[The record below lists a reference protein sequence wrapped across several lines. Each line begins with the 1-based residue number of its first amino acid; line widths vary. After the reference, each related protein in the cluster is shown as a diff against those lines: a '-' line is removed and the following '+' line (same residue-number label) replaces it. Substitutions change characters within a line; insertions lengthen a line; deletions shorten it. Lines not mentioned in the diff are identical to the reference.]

1 MTAGGDNTM
10 HLTRDPGELD
20 RCLGQPRLPSVF
32 VPTMG
37 ALHGGHVALI
47 RRGVSIAAERDLPG
61 GCVVSIFVNPTQFND
76 PADYERYARTLD
88 ADLAMC
94 RRSGVSVVFSP
105 PLEVV
110 YPPDAPIPTPLL
122 PPVAT
127 APGLEDAGRPG
138 HFAGVCQVVKRLFDL
153 IQPTAAVFGEKDWQQ
168 FRVIDAMVHA
178 LKLPIEII
186 PAPTVREA
194 DGMAASSRNARLTP
208 ADRQRAR
215 AINHALILAADE
227 PTPEHAERVM
237 ARVLAE
243 QSISPEYAVV
253 RDARSLT
260 QPIPGRPARM
270 LITAIVGGVRL
281 LDNAPWHAHRD
292 PASV

>member
-10 HLTRDPGELD
+10 HVTRDPDELD
-20 RCLGQPRLPSVF
+20 RRLGSPRLPSVF

-37 ALHGGHVALI
+37 ALHAGHEALI
-47 RRGVSIAAERDLPG
+47 RRGVAIAAERDLPG

-110 YPPDAPIPTPLL
+110 YPPSAPIPTPLL

-138 HFAGVCQVVKRLFDL
+138 HFAGVCQVVKRLFDF
-153 IQPTAAVFGEKDWQQ
+153 IQPAAAVFGEKDWQQ
-168 FRVIDAMVHA
+168 LQVIDAMVRS
-178 LKLPIEII
+178 LELGIEII
-186 PAPTVREA
+186 PAPTIRA
-194 DGMAASSRNARLTP
+194 PDGLAASSRNARLSNP
-208 ADRQRAR
+208 DRKRAC
-215 AINHALILAADE
+215 AINRALNLADE
-227 PTPEHAERVM
+227 APSPDRAERVM

-243 QSISPEYAVV
+243 QKITPEYAVV

-270 LITAIVGGVRL
+270 LIAAIVGGVRL